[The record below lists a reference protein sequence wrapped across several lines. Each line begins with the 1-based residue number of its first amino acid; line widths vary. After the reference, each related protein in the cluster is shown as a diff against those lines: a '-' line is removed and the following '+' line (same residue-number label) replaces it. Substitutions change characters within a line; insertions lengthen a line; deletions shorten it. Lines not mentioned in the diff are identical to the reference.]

1 MSNSTE
7 LESIL
12 LKSVLTEG
20 RGSKRETLREQL
32 GDDT

>member
-20 RGSKRETLREQL
+20 RRPKRETLRKQL
-32 GDDT
+32 LDDT